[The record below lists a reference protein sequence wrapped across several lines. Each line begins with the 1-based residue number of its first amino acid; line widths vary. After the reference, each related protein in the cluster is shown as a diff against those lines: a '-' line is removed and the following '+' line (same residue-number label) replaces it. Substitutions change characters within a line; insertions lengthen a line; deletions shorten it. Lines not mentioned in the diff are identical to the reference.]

1 MKEGQVRHLYFS
13 RFGKLETD
21 FHDCLYRCKAARLEI
36 TMIQQAIYQV
46 INKQDLSLDQ
56 TKMVM
61 EEIME
66 GKATNAQIG
75 SFLTAMRMKG
85 ETIEE
90 VTACATVMREK
101 CTKIHPGKDVL
112 DIVGTGGDEANTFNI
127 STVSSFVVSAGGVPV
142 AKHGNRSVSSKCGAA
157 DLLEAL
163 GVNIT
168 VSSEQSA
175 EILQK
180 IGMCF
185 MFAPTYHASMKYAAP
200 VRKELSV
207 RTIFNILGPLSNPAG
222 ANMQLLGVYDENL
235 VEPLARVLANL
246 GVKRAMVVHGHDG
259 LDEVTLCDTTTVC
272 EVRNTSPDLAGKS
285 ATLNSFFQG
294 KNETDKPSTNVSI
307 NSFFLSP
314 EQLGFK
320 KCDKK
325 DLVGGD
331 PKENAQIALDILS
344 GSKGPKRDIVV
355 LNSALCLY
363 MSYNQVTLRE
373 CVKMA
378 ENLIDSGAAKA
389 QLDKFIELSN
399 SFQLEINK

>member
-1 MKEGQVRHLYFS
+1 
-13 RFGKLETD
+13 
-21 FHDCLYRCKAARLEI
+21 
-36 TMIQQAIYQV
+36 MIQEAIYQI
-46 INKQDLSLDQ
+46 INKQNLSLTQ
-56 TKMVM
+56 TKSVM

-66 GKATNAQIG
+66 GRATNAQIG

-85 ETIEE
+85 ETIDEI
-90 VTACATVMREK
+90 TACAEVMREK
-101 CTKIHPGKDVL
+101 CTKIHPDKDVL

-142 AKHGNRSVSSKCGAA
+142 AKHGNRSVSSKCGSA

-168 VSSEQSA
+168 LTAEQSA
-175 EILQK
+175 QILDQ

-207 RTIFNILGPLSNPAG
+207 RTIFNILGPLANPAG
-222 ANMQLLGVYDENL
+222 ANMQLLGVYDETL

-259 LDEVTLCDTTTVC
+259 LDEVTLCDSTTIC
-272 EVRNTSPDLAGKS
+272 EVNSGK
-285 ATLNSFFQG
+285 L
-294 KNETDKPSTNVSI
+294 

-314 EQLGFK
+314 EQFGLK
-320 KCDKK
+320 KCSPKE
-325 DLVGGD
+325 LVGGN
-331 PKENAQIALDILS
+331 PTVNAEIAKDILN
-344 GSKGPKRDIVV
+344 GCKGAKRDVVV

-363 MSYNQVTLRE
+363 MSHNQITLRE

-378 ENLIDSGAAKA
+378 ETLIDNGSAKN
-389 QLDKFIELSN
+389 QLEKFIELSN
-399 SFQLEINK
+399 SFR